1 VAFIVIS
8 AYPCDLMR
16 VGLVDSKGE
25 EVTCLFR
32 RKEGRIQL
40 NGETDI
46 VRVYLN
52 MAFRVYQ
59 EAVETVNSDDYY
71 HVLPR
76 EY

>member
-1 VAFIVIS
+1 MASIVIS
-8 AYPCDLMR
+8 AYPCELMR

-32 RKEGRIQL
+32 RKEGLIKL
-40 NGETDI
+40 DGEADI
-46 VRVYLN
+46 VRIYLN

-59 EAVETVNSDDYY
+59 EAVETLNSDDYY
-71 HVLPR
+71 HVLPK